1 METQASLSPGKIAV
15 TMVGLCLG
23 LLMSALDTTIAS
35 TAMPKIVKDLS
46 GLALYSWPF
55 TAYLISS
62 TAATL
67 VFGRLSD
74 SWGRRATFF
83 IGLGCFMAASALC
96 GAAPS
101 MALFVAFRGLQGIGG
116 GIVTSTAFSIV
127 GEAFPPRERGK
138 YMGVLGGMYGVAAV
152 IGPSMGGLIAD
163 SLGWRWVFYINLPLG
178 LASFTVLAIGLA
190 GHRERRAR
198 ASVDWAGIA
207 LFILS
212 VVPLLTA
219 LSLGGKSF
227 GWASLPI
234 AGLFA
239 LALASGAA
247 LVAVERRTDP
257 GKAILP
263 LAFLKDREFAA
274 SALGSFFSNAVFFA
288 GILLIPLFLQR
299 VLRSS
304 AAGSGLAT
312 TPYVLAYTAGSLIA
326 GQVISRLGRYRIP
339 AIACAAA
346 ALAATLPLCLISP
359 SWPRS
364 GIVAVML
371 ALGAGLGG
379 TTPIFQVAAQ
389 NGRDPRSIGT
399 ATASIMFFRS
409 LGSAVGSA
417 AYGAIMTGS
426 LSLMLARFDWG
437 PVPEVA
443 RSALGDPQTLMNTA
457 AVDQVIARVPSQ
469 FKPTMEALLERLD
482 QGLAGALSS
491 AFWAAL
497 AFAAAALA
505 CCAAYKKGVSI
516 RAEGRARGPDAAGPS
531 PGGPSRGPGGTPI
544 SR

>member
-1 METQASLSPGKIAV
+1 MENQVALSPGKIAV
-15 TMVGLCLG
+15 TMAGLCLG
-23 LLMSALDTTIAS
+23 LLMSALDTTIVS
-35 TAMPKIVKDLS
+35 TAMPEIVKDLS

-67 VFGRLSD
+67 VFGKLSD
-74 SWGRRATFF
+74 SWGRRATFM

-138 YMGVLGGMYGVAAV
+138 YMGVLGGMYGIAAV
-152 IGPSMGGLIAD
+152 IGPSTGGLIAD
-163 SLGWRWVFYINLPLG
+163 GLGWRWVFYINLPLG
-178 LASFTVLAIGLA
+178 LAAFSVLAIGLA
-190 GHRERRAR
+190 GRGERRGA

-212 VVPLLTA
+212 VVPLLLA

-227 GWASLPI
+227 GWASFPSV
-234 AGLFA
+234 GLFA

-247 LVAVERRTDP
+247 LVLVERRTDP
-257 GKAILP
+257 GKAVLP
-263 LAFLKDREFAA
+263 LAFFRDREFAL

-304 AAGSGLAT
+304 AAGSGIAT

-326 GQVISRLGRYRIP
+326 GQLISRLGKYRVP
-339 AIACAAA
+339 AVACAAA

-359 SWPRS
+359 SWPRA
-364 GIVAVML
+364 GIIAVML

-389 NGRDPRSIGT
+389 NGRDPGSIGT
-399 ATASIMFFRS
+399 VTAGIMFFRS

-417 AYGAIMTGS
+417 VYGAVMTGS

-437 PVPEVA
+437 PVPDVA
-443 RSALGDPQTLMNTA
+443 RSALGNPQTLMNTA
-457 AVDQVIARVPSQ
+457 AVDQVIARVPAQ
-469 FKPTMEALLERLD
+469 FKPAMEALLERLD
-482 QGLAGALSS
+482 RGLAGALSS

-505 CCAAYKKGVSI
+505 CCAAYEKGAII
-516 RAEGRARGPDAAGPS
+516 RAGERGRGAAAAAHGPGA
-531 PGGPSRGPGGTPI
+531 PSRGEGGRPI